1 MVQSVNP
8 AANSVVDVRVGQYIA
23 ILGGILKRR
32 IPAFPGV
39 LLCVGGCGC
48 RCGCGCVVVWVGV
61 WV

>member
-8 AANSVVDVRVGQYIA
+8 VANSVVDVRVGQYIA

-32 IPAFPGV
+32 MPAFPGV

-48 RCGCGCVVVWVGV
+48 VVV
-61 WV
+61 